1 MGPIM
6 SAVTN
11 PAAFL
16 FKLIG
21 PIGKRCPH
29 RLIFDA
35 FEVRWEALPSDEA
48 DPAQVKKR
56 KVRTLSAHVDIHI
69 SEVISGAFD
78 DFIDQETI
86 EDPGIIFHRMNGAE
100 QFITYA
106 GEWDV
111 LRISAQRS
119 AANLARVNLSLQ
131 RRTAPADADE
141 TSA

>member
-1 MGPIM
+1 M

-11 PAAFL
+11 PNAVL
-16 FKLIG
+16 FKLLG
-21 PIGKRCPH
+21 TPAKRYPD

-35 FEVRWEALPSDEA
+35 FEVRWEAYASDVD

-69 SEVISGAFD
+69 AQVASGAFD
-78 DFIDQETI
+78 TFIDQETI
-86 EDPGIIFHRMNGAE
+86 DRPAIVFHSMGGAAVTV
-100 QFITYA
+100 TYA

-119 AANLARVNLSLQ
+119 SGNMARVNLSLQ

>member
-1 MGPIM
+1 M

-11 PAAFL
+11 PAAVL

-21 PIGKRCPH
+21 PEGKRCPH
-29 RLIFDA
+29 RLIFDS
-35 FEVRWEALPSDEA
+35 FEVRWEALPSDED

-78 DFIDQETI
+78 AFIDQETI
-86 EDPGIIFHRMNGAE
+86 EDPGIVFHRMNGAA
-100 QFITYA
+100 QFVTYI
-106 GEWDV
+106 GEWDI

-119 AANLARVNLSLQ
+119 SGNMARINLSLQ
-131 RRTAPADADE
+131 QRTAPADASE
-141 TSA
+141 TTA